1 MQAID
6 LYQTLLDAGMTAR
19 ANDGQLL
26 IGPDELLTEDLR
38 AAIKDGKPALLAL
51 LQGQGLDLEL
61 QDLIDAAMRVCD
73 IYGDGEQAREDMRAD
88 CLNTPLHLR
97 ADLLGHFNSLFP
109 KVIHVQDQDPN

>member
-6 LYQTLLDAGMTAR
+6 LYKTLLDAGMTAR
-19 ANDGQLL
+19 VNDGQLL
-26 IGPDELLTEDLR
+26 IGPAERITDDLR

-61 QDLIDAAMRVCD
+61 QDLIGAAMRVCD
-73 IYGDGEQAREDMRAD
+73 MHCDGEQAREDMRSD

-97 ADLLGHFNSLFP
+97 ADLLDHFNSLFP
-109 KVIHVQDQDPN
+109 EPVHAEDQDPD